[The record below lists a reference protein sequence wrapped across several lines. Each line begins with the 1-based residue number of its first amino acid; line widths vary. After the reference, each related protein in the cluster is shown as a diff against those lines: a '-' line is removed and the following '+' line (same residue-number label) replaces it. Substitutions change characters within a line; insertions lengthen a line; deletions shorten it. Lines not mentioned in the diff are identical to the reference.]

1 MGTALFASY
10 VNKTRMV
17 ATDGDLWV
25 MAEVAET
32 IITRNAVSVQ
42 LKPRIRTLQQTPLL
56 LRVRITTVVAIMDV
70 GLVEGPTVGA
80 VLDSLG
86 R

>member
-1 MGTALFASY
+1 MGIALFASY

-17 ATDGDLWV
+17 AADGDLRV
-25 MAEVAET
+25 AAEVAKT
-32 IITRNAVSVQ
+32 IITWNEVLVQ
-42 LKPRIRTLQQTPLL
+42 LKPRIQTLQQTPLL
-56 LRVRITTVVAIMDV
+56 LRVRIMTVVAIMDA
-70 GLVEGPTVGA
+70 GLVEGPMVGA